1 MSVAGVVTTR
11 GPSMKLF
18 RMTIW
23 AVLFVTAAA
32 GFAEN
37 LGRSSARER
46 ALRMRP
52 SSAFSAFAD

>member
-1 MSVAGVVTTR
+1 
-11 GPSMKLF
+11 MKLF

-37 LGRSSARER
+37 LGRPSPRER
-46 ALRMRP
+46 ALRIRP
-52 SSAFSAFAD
+52 SSAFSAFAE

>member
-1 MSVAGVVTTR
+1 
-11 GPSMKLF
+11 MKLF
-18 RMTIW
+18 RIVIW

-46 ALRMRP
+46 GLRVR
-52 SSAFSAFAD
+52 SSSVLSTVAQ